1 MKTNHSYWINKYT
14 VSRILLKF
22 PSCKE
27 ILYNR
32 HDFHNTIVK
41 LNTVDF
47 SKIKFNTSFK
57 DKKWY
62 NFMGQVKRRKWY

>member
-1 MKTNHSYWINKYT
+1 MQGN
-14 VSRILLKF
+14 
-22 PSCKE
+22 
-27 ILYNR
+27 LYNR

-41 LNTVDF
+41 LNTADF

-62 NFMGQVKRRKWY
+62 NFMRQVKQKKWY